1 MKPEEAQ
8 LHRHIL
14 ALDGFRGLAVFLVMF
29 DHFTDMGGLLKGGTA
44 IQRLLNGGYIGVDM
58 FFILSGFLITG
69 ILLDTKGSQNYFSAF
84 YARRTLRIFP
94 LYYFVLAVAY
104 GSAPFLS
111 PQNNLSLTGPNS
123 PLWYWLY
130 VSNFGTIVKGD
141 WLLSPYWLNLG
152 HLWSLSIEEQFYL
165 IWPLVVFIFPKKH
178 LQTVCWVL
186 VATAVSLRLY
196 YLKIEG
202 DYSLMA
208 YLFTFARLNTLAIG
222 AWLAIAFRDSVLW
235 EQVRAL
241 RWWVFWISGVLYFSV
256 RTYWIDG
263 RHYEDVFAMFFFS
276 ALLVLAIQEKGA
288 QPWKLFLQSRPL
300 VFLGKYSYAL
310 YIYHHLLKP
319 IFWIK
324 LYNGILIPTFGE
336 GWLGVIAYICI
347 ASSVTIA
354 LALLSW
360 HLLEW
365 PLQRLKKR
373 FPYRPAAPTSQAATT

>member
-152 HLWSLSIEEQFYL
+152 HL
-165 IWPLVVFIFPKKH
+165 
-178 LQTVCWVL
+178 
-186 VATAVSLRLY
+186 
-196 YLKIEG
+196 
-202 DYSLMA
+202 
-208 YLFTFARLNTLAIG
+208 
-222 AWLAIAFRDSVLW
+222 
-235 EQVRAL
+235 
-241 RWWVFWISGVLYFSV
+241 
-256 RTYWIDG
+256 
-263 RHYEDVFAMFFFS
+263 
-276 ALLVLAIQEKGA
+276 
-288 QPWKLFLQSRPL
+288 
-300 VFLGKYSYAL
+300 
-310 YIYHHLLKP
+310 
-319 IFWIK
+319 
-324 LYNGILIPTFGE
+324 
-336 GWLGVIAYICI
+336 
-347 ASSVTIA
+347 
-354 LALLSW
+354 
-360 HLLEW
+360 
-365 PLQRLKKR
+365 
-373 FPYRPAAPTSQAATT
+373 

>member
-1 MKPEEAQ
+1 MNIASPQ
-8 LHRHIL
+8 PHRHIP
-14 ALDGFRGLAVFLVMF
+14 ALDGFRGLAVLLVMF
-29 DHFTDMGGLLKGGTA
+29 DHFTDMGGLLKGDSA
-44 IQRLLNGGYIGVDM
+44 FLRLLNSGYIGVDM
-58 FFILSGFLITG
+58 FFMLSGFLITG

-104 GSAPFLS
+104 GTAPFLT
-111 PQNNLSLTGPNS
+111 PQNNLDFSGPNS

-165 IWPLVVFIFPKKH
+165 LWPLVVFVFPQKH
-178 LQTVCWVL
+178 LKTACL
-186 VATAVSLRLY
+186 ALAAMAVALRLY
-196 YLKIEG
+196 FLKTEG

-222 AWLAIAFRDSVLW
+222 SWIAIALREPTVW
-235 EQVRAL
+235 EEVRKY
-241 RWWVFWISGVLYFSV
+241 RWVVFWVGGTLYIAV
-256 RTYWIDG
+256 RTYWING
-263 RHYEDVFAMFFFS
+263 RHYEDVFAMIFFCS
-276 ALLVLAIQEKGA
+276 LLVLAIQEKGA
-288 QPWKLFLQSRPL
+288 QPWKTFLRSRPL
-300 VFLGKYSYAL
+300 VFFGKYSYAL

-319 IFWIK
+319 IFWLK
-324 LYNGILIPTFGE
+324 LYNGFLVPLLGS
-336 GWLGVIAYICI
+336 GWAGVLAYVVIVTL
-347 ASSVTIA
+347 VTIA

-365 PLQRLKKR
+365 PLQRLKKH
-373 FPYRPAAPTSQAATT
+373 FPYRYDATQTIQQ